1 MDVPDLRE
9 QRRQLLVLKPQGKD
23 LLGVDGAQGAQ
34 AHQLHQHAWE
44 SKLVLQGGR
53 TEAVP

>member
-1 MDVPDLRE
+1 
-9 QRRQLLVLKPQGKD
+9 
-23 LLGVDGAQGAQ
+23 VDGAQGAQ